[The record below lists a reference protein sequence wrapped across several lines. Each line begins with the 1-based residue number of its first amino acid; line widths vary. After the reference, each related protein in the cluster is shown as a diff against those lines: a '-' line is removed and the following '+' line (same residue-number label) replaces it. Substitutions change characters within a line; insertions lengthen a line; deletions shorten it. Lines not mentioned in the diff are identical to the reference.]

1 MSGQERQEL
10 LELLSSLCDDS
21 LSVEQR
27 ARLEVLLADEECRRV
42 YVAYM
47 NLHARLLTHPRW
59 SAELV
64 QPADGESPQSPATAP
79 NPPSRRRWKWY
90 VAAAAAVLLLA
101 TAAWIGWTAR
111 NPSASDGGG
120 EQAEKVTSPEYVASL
135 SYAAGCEWGSAPGLT
150 TLGGRFL
157 PGDLTLRRGVAVI
170 RFDGGV
176 ELLCEGPLDLRIE
189 SANAATL
196 RAGRVVFRT
205 DPSAAPF
212 VLRTRDSVLR
222 DQGTE
227 YAVRVGPTGE
237 EVHVFDGEV
246 LRTARNDARVREV
259 VPAGQARRYDNDTDA
274 GSRIGADPN
283 QLIRLP
289 AQAGPGD
296 DRDGLVAYEGFDYK
310 SPDLQGTVGGPGGT
324 GWIGP
329 WKMDPV
335 LKPVKLNPRGLDFPP
350 ARVSPVGGCIDSSG
364 VTIALRQPVTPIR
377 MDRDAIYYVSF
388 LFRYRVSDPS
398 KEHSMNLSF
407 RKAGDPA
414 VEKRLRIGVGPHA
427 PVVYV
432 QYEGGTVRLPLPL
445 SPDKAYL
452 MVAKIVAGRERPDQV
467 MIRVYGPDEPADPD
481 EPKVWSAVTRS
492 FHSDE
497 VYDHAGVYIRSASAQ
512 AIDEIRIG
520 TTWRSVTGWATSRPA
535 EVVPPQK

>member
-1 MSGQERQEL
+1 MSAQERQEL
-10 LELLSSLCDDS
+10 FELLSSLCDDG
-21 LSVEQR
+21 LSAEQQG
-27 ARLEVLLADEECRRV
+27 RLEELLTDEECRRV
-42 YVAYM
+42 YATYM

-64 QPADGESPQSPATAP
+64 LPADSGPPQSPFTDP
-79 NPPSRRRWKWY
+79 SPPPSRRWKRY
-90 VAAAAAVLLLA
+90 AVAAAAVLLLA
-101 TAAWIGWTAR
+101 VAARIGWMAR
-111 NPSASDGGG
+111 NPSSPSGGD
-120 EQAEKVTSPEYVASL
+120 ERTEKITSLEYVASL
-135 SYAAGCEWGSAPGLT
+135 SYATGCEWESAPGLT
-150 TLGGRFL
+150 TPGGRLL
-157 PGDLTLRRGVAVI
+157 PGDLKLRRGVAVV

-189 SANAATL
+189 SATAATL

-212 VLRTRDSVLR
+212 VLQTRDSVLR

-246 LRTARNDARVREV
+246 LRTARNDANVREV
-259 VPAGQARRYDNDTDA
+259 VTAGEARRYDHGTEA
-274 GSRIGADPN
+274 SSRIGADPN
-283 QLIRLP
+283 QLIQLP
-289 AQAGPGD
+289 PTDPGD
-296 DRDGLVAYEGFDYK
+296 DGNGLIAYEGFDYL
-310 SPDLQGTVGGPGGT
+310 SPDLQATVGDPGGS
-324 GWIGP
+324 GWLGP
-329 WKMDPV
+329 WKMDPA

-350 ARVSPVGGCIDSSG
+350 ARAPAVGGCIDSAG
-364 VTIALRQPVTPIR
+364 VVIALRQPAIPIR
-377 MDRDAIYYVSF
+377 MDRDAIYYMSF
-388 LFRYRVSDPS
+388 LFRYRVSDPA

-414 VEKRLRIGVGPHA
+414 VEKRLRIGVGPHS

-432 QYEGGTVRLPLPL
+432 QYEGGSVRLPLPL
-445 SPDKAYL
+445 SADKAYL
-452 MVAKIVAGRERPDQV
+452 IVAKVVAGRERPDQV
-467 MIRVYGPDEPADPD
+467 LIRVYGPDEPVDLD

-497 VYDHAGVYIRSASAQ
+497 IYDHAGVYIRSAAAQ

-520 TTWRSVTGWATSRPA
+520 TTWRSVAAWATSRPA
-535 EVVPPQK
+535 EPAPRGK